1 MPMSLPERL
10 LEQFLSSLIV
20 NLKQRGFESDFKLIK
35 RHLHLYRFDDHHKP
49 YFLSIHGSLCG
60 FWEISPKWEEVTHLT
75 PLENTNWAVIFLQKP
90 NGENYPLGFLMTS
103 NDFMKMISGF
113 SINRMGRIRIH
124 ERDLPSKDKFND
136 WKSFFRLLNIY

>member
-60 FWEISPKWEEVTHLT
+60 FWEISPKWEEVSHLP

-90 NGENYPLGFLMTS
+90 NGENYPLGFLVL
-103 NDFMKMISGF
+103 
-113 SINRMGRIRIH
+113 IR
-124 ERDLPSKDKFND
+124 K
-136 WKSFFRLLNIY
+136 